1 MTGKSS
7 VTNTKTRHTHSDCRR
22 LLKNLS
28 LKKTLYKWWHGKFI
42 GWGRYVERYFS

>member
-28 LKKTLYKWWHGKFI
+28 
-42 GWGRYVERYFS
+42 